1 MYKII
6 GADQREYGPVT
17 PDQMRL
23 WIAEGRAGANTLVS
37 SEGREW
43 KPLSTYPEFAGDL
56 ARVTP
61 PGFATPIPPP
71 FPEVSSPASLEPA
84 QHKLVVPA
92 FVCSIL
98 GLFCCPPLFS
108 TLALIFGAIA
118 ISQINQQPERFSG
131 KSLAVASM
139 ILAVVGYLLML
150 VGVIFLPEDFLERLR
165 R

>member
-17 PDQMRL
+17 SDQMRQ

-71 FPEVSSPASLEPA
+71 ASFEPA

-98 GLFCCPPLFS
+98 GLFCCAPLFS

-139 ILAVVGYLLML
+139 VLAVVGYLLML
-150 VGVIFLPEDFLERLR
+150 VGLLFLPEDLLDRLR